1 VARRPLLRSITR
13 GQHGALEGSLD
24 GHSPAKRRSGYTAA
38 SRHISVK
45 EFRVGVPKR
54 KVSKARQG
62 ERRAHLA
69 ISAPPLV
76 ECEHCHELKRAHHV
90 CPTCGWYA
98 GREAVVIEPVA
109 PVEGQ
114 R

>member
-1 VARRPLLRSITR
+1 MTNSKLVYSTDR
-13 GQHGALEGSLD
+13 G
-24 GHSPAKRRSGYTAA
+24 R
-38 SRHISVK
+38 
-45 EFRVGVPKR
+45 
-54 KVSKARQG
+54 
-62 ERRAHLA
+62 
-69 ISAPPLV
+69 
-76 ECEHCHELKRAHHV
+76 V